1 MQGMLSAAQM
11 DALLCSESFGHLGCT
26 DGLKPYVVPMAFVYH
41 DNVLY
46 GQTTEGKKVEMLR
59 RNPLVCFQV
68 EHLGDRNWNS
78 VICWGNFEELSFEE
92 LQKPESVR
100 IVELLS
106 MKIGSIQK
114 QVGVSIPFSFV
125 EAAVPLTVN
134 EKKSTLFRIVIAE
147 KTGKFYRED

>member
-1 MQGMLSAAQM
+1 
-11 DALLCSESFGHLGCT
+11 
-26 DGLKPYVVPMAFVYH
+26 
-41 DNVLY
+41 
-46 GQTTEGKKVEMLR
+46 
-59 RNPLVCFQV
+59 
-68 EHLGDRNWNS
+68 
-78 VICWGNFEELSFEE
+78 
-92 LQKPESVR
+92 
-100 IVELLS
+100 